1 MSTTTTDDRPAVG
14 AMIEVPAW
22 QTFGMV
28 MAQGDAMFGPE
39 GSVRVLLQEYPDQPA
54 RLWRYYTLAPGEWEE
69 V

>member
-1 MSTTTTDDRPAVG
+1 
-14 AMIEVPAW
+14 MIEVPAW